1 MTNMATNIVNRTDL
15 SGLIPEPVTREII
28 QGVTEGSAV
37 LQMGRRLP
45 NMTSKTQTM
54 NVLDML
60 PTAYFV
66 NGDTGMKQ
74 TTKMKWDKK
83 KIYAEEIAVIVPIPE
98 AVLDDADYDI
108 WGEVRPRLVEAFGK
122 VIDGAILFG
131 TNKPTSWR
139 DSVLE
144 TCTKAGSV
152 VAATPYIYDDLLA
165 EGGVIAKVE
174 ESGYLVN
181 GIMSAIQMRAKL
193 RGLKDLNGNPI
204 FKTDMQGATPYALD
218 GSPMYFPR
226 NGAFDT
232 AKALMFAG
240 DWSELVY
247 SIRQDITF
255 KIFDQGVVQDPSDNS
270 IVYNLMQ
277 NDMVAL
283 RAVMRLG
290 WEIPNPKTAYNDT
303 LSKYCPFAVYAPA
316 GTVNT
321 VTVTPATATVAKG
334 ASKAFAAAVTG
345 EGAVSNGVLWSVSGT
360 AAVKAGTKIDD
371 NGTLTIA
378 SNETNTALTVTATS
392 KQDGT
397 KSGAAAVTVG

>member
-1 MTNMATNIVNRTDL
+1 MATNIVNRTDL

-152 VAATPYIYDDLLA
+152 VAATPYIYNDLLA

-345 EGAVSNGVLWSVSGT
+345 EGAVSNGVLWSVAGS
-360 AAVKAGTKIDD
+360 AAVKAGTKIDE

-397 KSGAAAVTVG
+397 KSGTAAVTVG

>member
-1 MTNMATNIVNRTDL
+1 MATNITARTDL

-37 LQMGRRLP
+37 LNMGRRLP

-66 NGDTGMKQ
+66 NGDTGTKQ

-83 KIYAEEIAVIVPIPE
+83 KIVAEEIAVIVPIPE

-152 VAATPYIYDDLLA
+152 VAATPYIYDDILS
-165 EGGVIAKVE
+165 EGGVVAKVE

-193 RGLKDLNGNPI
+193 RGLKDKGGSPI

-226 NGAFDT
+226 NGAFD
-232 AKALMFAG
+232 ASKALMIAG

-270 IVYNLMQ
+270 IAYNLMQ
-277 NDMVAL
+277 NDMIAL

-334 ASKAFAAAVTG
+334 ASKAFSASVTG

-360 AAVKAGTKIDD
+360 TAVKAGTKIDE

-378 SNETNTALTVTATS
+378 STETNTALTVTATS

-397 KSGAAAVTVG
+397 KYGTAAVTVG

>member
-1 MTNMATNIVNRTDL
+1 MATNIVNRTDL

-98 AVLDDADYDI
+98 AVIDDADYDI
-108 WGEVRPRLVEAFGK
+108 WSEVRPRLVEAFGK

-283 RAVMRLG
+283 RAVMRIG

-321 VTVTPATATVAKG
+321 VTVTPSTATVAKG

-360 AAVKAGTKIDD
+360 AAVKAGTKIDE

-397 KSGAAAVTVG
+397 KSGTAAVTVG